1 MRKGKVLCPDTH
13 QIGSP
18 KDAFENLP
26 TASSG
31 YGEYNTVNL
40 KAQQHL
46 HIRANVRSHLIQ
58 KNTQKSQLNEKKAQ
72 SLQT

>member
-58 KNTQKSQLNEKKAQ
+58 KKYPKKPIK
-72 SLQT
+72 